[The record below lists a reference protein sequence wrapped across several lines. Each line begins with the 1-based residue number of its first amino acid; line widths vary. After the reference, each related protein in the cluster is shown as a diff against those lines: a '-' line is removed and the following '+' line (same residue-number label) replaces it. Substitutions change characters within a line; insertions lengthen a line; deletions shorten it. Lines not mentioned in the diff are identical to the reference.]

1 MKSENRQNKTG
12 RGLVV
17 LALALGWLAGCTTT
31 NALEQ
36 DYGNAVHNNFAQTVV
51 NPRAGQ
57 DTSLAV
63 GMGPKSSVN
72 NMERYDKSFKGEEK
86 KTEMKV
92 IAPY

>member
-1 MKSENRQNKTG
+1 MV
-12 RGLVV
+12 LV
-17 LALALGWLAGCTTT
+17 LALGWLGCSTP

-36 DYGNAVHNNFAQTVV
+36 DYRNSVHNNFAQTVA

-57 DTSLAV
+57 DTTPPV
-63 GMGPKSSVN
+63 GMGPKAAVN
-72 NMERYDKSFKGEEK
+72 SMERYDKSFKGEEK